1 MPAAAASA
9 GKLARPGHL
18 LIAGNANSG
27 KTTLF
32 NLLTGARAKVGNY
45 PGVTVGRLSGWAALG
60 DGDKVEIL
68 DLPGTYSVSAGS
80 RDEQIAVDALLGRD
94 IPPPRAV
101 IAVADATALGRSLYL
116 VSQLAEVGVPLVVAL
131 NLMDEARGQGLEI
144 DVARLSQRLG
154 VPVVPMVARRGE
166 GVAQLREVLRD
177 PPPPETAALPLP
189 AALESDVQEIEA
201 ALATTP
207 VGPGPVR
214 AWALWALLSIDDADE
229 DEIEGVAA
237 AVRDVVRAV
246 RDRADRAGREMD
258 GEIIAARFAVVDD
271 IVAECVSESPR
282 EGRSLTDVLDGVLT
296 HRLWGALSFAVM
308 MLIIFQSLF
317 SWAEPMMGLI
327 EAGIVMAQG
336 ATANALP
343 GGPLRDLLVQGV
355 MAGVGN
361 VLVFVPQIGLLFLL
375 ITLLEDSGYLARVA
389 FVIDRLMGG
398 IGLHGKAF
406 VPMLSGFA
414 CAIPAVIATRTI
426 EKPRDRLLTMLAIP
440 LMSCSA
446 RLPVYVLVTAAVF
459 NPSKRV
465 FGFLSIGALVLLTM
479 YLLSVVATIGAAAV
493 MRRTVLR
500 GPRPTLV
507 LEMPPYRMPAWRNL
521 VTGTWQP
528 VRTFL
533 TDAGS
538 VILALTIVLW
548 ALLSYPRLPEKPPL
562 PEQTLQVAGV
572 DAAAGGADAPGA
584 ALRASFMGRFGRAIE
599 PVIEPLGFDWR
610 IGVGILGA
618 FAARE
623 VFISTL
629 AIVFDIGE
637 ADEASQ
643 PLRLALRDATWP
655 DGAPLLTPLA
665 GVSLMVFFVLACQCM
680 STIAVIRKESGSWR
694 WPALMFTAMS
704 LLAYFASLA
713 VYQGGRLLGVGLNV

>member
-9 GKLARPGHL
+9 GKLTRPGHL

-177 PPPPETAALPLP
+177 PPPPETAALTLP
-189 AALESDVQEIEA
+189 AALASDVQEIEA
-201 ALATTP
+201 VLATTP

-214 AWALWALLSIDDADE
+214 VWALWALLSIDDA

-258 GEIIAARFAVVDD
+258 AEIIAARFAVVDD

-282 EGRSLTDVLDGVLT
+282 ERRSLTDVLDGVLT
-296 HRLWGALSFAVM
+296 HRLWGALSFAVV

-327 EAGIVMAQG
+327 ETGIVMAQG

-355 MAGVGN
+355 VAGVGN

-446 RLPVYVLVTAAVF
+446 RLPIYVLVTAAVF
-459 NPSKRV
+459 NPSRRV

-548 ALLSYPRLPEKPPL
+548 ALLSYPRLPETPPL
-562 PEQTLQVAGV
+562 PEQTLQVAGI
-572 DAAAGGADAPGA
+572 DAASGGADAPGA

-623 VFISTL
+623 VFVSTL

>member
-1 MPAAAASA
+1 MRAAAASA
-9 GKLARPGHL
+9 ARFERPGHL

-45 PGVTVGRLSGWAALG
+45 PGVTVGRLSGWAKLG
-60 DGDKVEIL
+60 DGHKVEIL

-101 IAVADATALGRSLYL
+101 IAVADATTLGRSLYL
-116 VSQLAEVGVPLVVAL
+116 ISQLAEVGVPIVVAL
-131 NLMDEARGQGLEI
+131 NLMDEARDRGIEI

-154 VPVVPMVARRGE
+154 VPVVPIVARRGE
-166 GVAQLREVLRD
+166 GVAQLREALRD
-177 PPPPETAALPLP
+177 PPPPQPAALPLS
-189 AALESDVQEIEA
+189 ATLESDIQEVEDA
-201 ALATTP
+201 VTMAP
-207 VGPGPVR
+207 VGPGPAR
-214 AWALWALLSIDDADE
+214 AWALWALLSIDDE
-229 DEIEGVAA
+229 DELEGVDASL
-237 AVRDVVRAV
+237 RDVVRAV
-246 RDRADRAGREMD
+246 RGRADRAGREMD
-258 GEIIAARFAVVDD
+258 GEIIAARYAVIDD
-271 IVAECVSESPR
+271 IVADCVSESPR
-282 EGRSLTDVLDGVLT
+282 ESRSLTDVLDGVLT
-296 HRLWGALSFAVM
+296 HRLWGSLSFAIV

-327 EAGIVMAQG
+327 EAGVAVAQG
-336 ATANALP
+336 AAGSALP

-446 RLPVYVLVTAAVF
+446 RLPIYVLVTAAVF
-459 NPSKRV
+459 NPSRRL

-479 YLLSVVATIGAAAV
+479 YLLSVVAAIGAAAV
-493 MRRTVLR
+493 LRRTVLR

-521 VTGTWQP
+521 VTGTWRP

-548 ALLSYPRLPEKPPL
+548 ALLSYPRLPATGPI
-562 PEQTLQVAGV
+562 PEETTQVVAV
-572 DAAAGGADAPGA
+572 DAASGGSASPGA
-584 ALRASFMGRFGRAIE
+584 ALRASFMGQFGRAVE
-599 PVIEPLGFDWR
+599 PIIEPLGFDWR

-643 PLRLALRDATWP
+643 PLRLALRNATWP

-665 GVSLMVFFVLACQCM
+665 GVSLMVFFVLACQCI

-694 WPALMFTAMS
+694 WPALMFTGMS
-704 LLAYFASLA
+704 LLAYFTSLA
-713 VYQGGRLLGVGLNV
+713 VYQGGRLLGVGLGV

>member
-1 MPAAAASA
+1 MTPAPAAAARFE
-9 GKLARPGHL
+9 RPGHL

-32 NLLTGARAKVGNY
+32 NLLTGARARVGNY
-45 PGVTVGRLSGWAALG
+45 PGITVGRLSGWMTLG
-60 DGDKVEIL
+60 DGQRVEIL

-94 IPPPRAV
+94 LAPPRAV

-116 VSQLAEVGVPLVVAL
+116 ISQLAEAGVPLVVAL
-131 NLMDEARGQGLEI
+131 NLMDEARDQGLEI
-144 DVARLSQRLG
+144 DTARLSQCLG

-166 GVAQLREVLRD
+166 GIDQLREALRD
-177 PPPPETAALPLP
+177 PPRPAP
-189 AALESDVQEIEA
+189 AAIELPTTLVADVEEVEA
-201 ALATTP
+201 TLGVSP
-207 VGPGPVR
+207 VGPGPTR
-214 AWALWALLSIDDADE
+214 PWALWALLSLADDDE
-229 DEIEGVAA
+229 LEGVPANL
-237 AVRDVVRAV
+237 RDVVRAV
-246 RDRADRAGREMD
+246 RARAERAGRDLD
-258 GEIIAARFAVVDD
+258 GEIIAARYGVIDG
-271 IVAECVSESPR
+271 IVADCVSESPP
-282 EGRSLTDVLDGVLT
+282 ESRSLTDVLDGILT
-296 HRLWGALSFAVM
+296 HRLWGALSFAAV
-308 MLIIFQSLF
+308 MLIVFQSLF

-327 EAGIVMAQG
+327 EIGIARAQG
-336 ATANALP
+336 AATSALP
-343 GGPLRDLLVQGV
+343 GGPLRDLLVEGV

-459 NPSKRV
+459 DPALRV

-479 YLLSVVATIGAAAV
+479 YLLSVVAAIGAAAV

-521 VTGTWQP
+521 VTGTWRP

-548 ALLSYPRLPEKPPL
+548 ALLSYPRLPDAPAMPNADT
-562 PEQTLQVAGV
+562 PVAIAEV
-572 DAAAGGADAPGA
+572 ASSEAAASGA
-584 ALRASFMGRFGRAIE
+584 ALRASFMGHLGRAIE
-599 PVIEPLGFDWR
+599 PIIEPLGFDWR

-643 PLRLALRDATWP
+643 PLRLALHGATWP
-655 DGAPLLTPLA
+655 DGAPLMTPLA
-665 GVSLMVFFVLACQCM
+665 GVSLMVFFVFACQCM

-694 WPALMFTAMS
+694 WPAMMFAAMS
-704 LLAYFASLA
+704 LLAYFASLV
-713 VYQGGRLLGVGLNV
+713 VYQGGRLLGVGLGA